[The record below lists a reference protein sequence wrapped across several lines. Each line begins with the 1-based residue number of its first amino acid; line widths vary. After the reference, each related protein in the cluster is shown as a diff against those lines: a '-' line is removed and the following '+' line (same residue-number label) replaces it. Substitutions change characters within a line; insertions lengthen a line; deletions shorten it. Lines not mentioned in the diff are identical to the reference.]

1 MTRSETIKIVYV
13 IKATYPTHF
22 ARYTTADFDNL
33 IQAWQAVLEDY
44 TYQQASAGLRIYLA
58 SDTKGFPPSPGQV
71 IDCIQKTMAHQEL
84 DMNALEAWD
93 LVRHALKNSAY
104 HSEEEFSKLPPV
116 VRRAVGSAS
125 NLREMCMLETSE
137 VETVEQSHFV
147 RNYDAMVKRTRD
159 EAKIPSKVRE
169 LIAQAAQE
177 RLAEKPV
184 NLLEEAT

>member
-1 MTRSETIKIVYV
+1 MPEEQN
-13 IKATYPTHF
+13 APH
-22 ARYTTADFDNL
+22 AEP
-33 IQAWQAVLEDY
+33 Q
-44 TYQQASAGLRIYLA
+44 GL
-58 SDTKGFPPSPGQV
+58 P
-71 IDCIQKTMAHQEL
+71 
-84 DMNALEAWD
+84 
-93 LVRHALKNSAY
+93 
-104 HSEEEFSKLPPV
+104 EEEFSKLPPV

-147 RNYDAMVKRTRD
+147 RNYAAMVKRTRD

-184 NLLEEAT
+184 NLLEEAKRRQKFSSESGNIKRK